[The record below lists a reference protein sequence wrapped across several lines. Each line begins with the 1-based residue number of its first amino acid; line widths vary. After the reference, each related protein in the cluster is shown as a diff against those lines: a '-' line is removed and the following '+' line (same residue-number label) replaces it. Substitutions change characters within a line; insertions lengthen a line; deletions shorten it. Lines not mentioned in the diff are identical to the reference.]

1 VFEAGRTKAP
11 AGWTEMGQ
19 GEGATGAGFL
29 APRRACNAPSFDGGS
44 RVRMRTTRRAFA
56 LSLGPL
62 ALPTI
67 ASAQG
72 RSPDADAWPR
82 RTVRLVVPFAPGGST
97 DVAAR
102 ILAERMG
109 QTLGQTVVVE
119 NRSGSGGL
127 VGADAVA
134 KAAPDGYTLLMAT
147 TGLLAIAPH
156 LYPQMPFDPTR
167 DFALVSLAF
176 STDLVIAVSGGL
188 PVRSLQEFVRYAK
201 ERPGSVSYASSGAG
215 TTTHAAT
222 ELFRLAAGM
231 DLLHV
236 PYRGSGPAMNDLVAG
251 NVHLMVDQVASSIGQ
266 IKEGSIRALAVTGAD
281 RHPLLPEVPTVG
293 EAGLPG
299 ARASSWGG
307 VVAPARTAEPVVGR
321 LSAAVRDAVAQP
333 AVRQR
338 MAAAGADPAASSP
351 DEFVSFVR
359 SEREKWGR
367 VVREARITVG

>member
-1 VFEAGRTKAP
+1 
-11 AGWTEMGQ
+11 
-19 GEGATGAGFL
+19 
-29 APRRACNAPSFDGGS
+29 
-44 RVRMRTTRRAFA
+44 MRTTRRAFA

-67 ASAQG
+67 ASAQE

-167 DFALVSLAF
+167 DFAPVSLAF

-321 LSAAVRDAVAQP
+321 LNAAVRDAVAQP
-333 AVRQR
+333 AVRRR